1 MIRALYKLWL
11 INSRLPLF
19 DARGAYISLW
29 RTVARAIEHEAH
41 ERAYIY
47 RRVQIE
53 EEEIDELFN
62 L

>member
-1 MIRALYKLWL
+1 M
-11 INSRLPLF
+11 F
-19 DARGAYISLW
+19 DARGAYVSLW
-29 RTVARAIEHEAH
+29 RTVARAIEYEAH